1 MRVLLAVFPH
11 KQQPRN
17 QHHLC
22 CWAFDRDSFFFWGGW
37 EEEEGKKCRLA
48 WMLYWQGGFPCL
60 AWIAELPHKTWQLLT
75 PTRGCVCLYL
85 FVIYWRLHLAAWSC
99 VFACGASDPP
109 AQDVGL
115 HWRLFAC
122 CVCLQ
127 VVFCIC
133 ECSFIIFECILYLMC
148 LACQMW
154 LCVLLWHPPP
164 LQ

>member
-11 KQQPRN
+11 KQQPKN
-17 QHHLC
+17 QHHLY
-22 CWAFDRDSFFFWGGW
+22 CWAFDRDSFFFLGVDGRRRR
-37 EEEEGKKCRLA
+37 GKKVPACLDALLTGR
-48 WMLYWQGGFPCL
+48 FP
-60 AWIAELPHKTWQLLT
+60 WIAELPHKTWQLLT

-85 FVIYWRLHLAAWSC
+85 FVIYWRLHLAASRC

-133 ECSFIIFECILYLMC
+133 ECSLIIFECILYLMC
-148 LACQMW
+148 LARQ
-154 LCVLLWHPPP
+154 V
-164 LQ
+164 